1 MSNLPLLSDFFV
13 NRDLLAVL
21 VLALELYSAVNE
33 SEQSVILTLS
43 DVGAGVDLG
52 PALSDK
58 DIAGQDELSVGSLG
72 TKTLGLAVAAVLGG
86 ANALLMSKEL
96 QTEFQHHATSII
108 FLVLWNG
115 SGNCEKRVS
124 PPSADRGG

>member
-1 MSNLPLLSDFFV
+1 MLKADSTVDQSKEGVIASDA
-13 NRDLLAVL
+13 DIA
-21 VLALELYSAVNE
+21 AGTDSGA
-33 SEQSVILTLS
+33 SLTN
-43 DVGAGVDLG
+43 D
-52 PALSDK
+52 
-58 DIAGQDELSVGSLG
+58 DIAGLYDLTVSLLH
-72 TKTLGLAVAAVLGG
+72 TKALGLAVAAVLGG

-108 FLVLWNG
+108 FLVLGNG